1 MHGWLSIRWLWVGRH
16 SRTRISCGS
25 TYGIRKWNQ
34 FFDTADTY
42 GLGQS
47 EITLG
52 KALKGHREEVIIAS
66 KFGVRVQNGKTS
78 YDNSPEWIK
87 EACNASLK
95 RLGTEYIDLYQIHYQ
110 DGKHL
115 LK

>member
-66 KFGVRVQNGKTS
+66 KFGVRVQMVKPHTIIARSG
-78 YDNSPEWIK
+78 
-87 EACNASLK
+87 LK
-95 RLGTEYIDLYQIHYQ
+95 
-110 DGKHL
+110 KPVMPV
-115 LK
+115 